1 MAIKILIL
9 AALALL
15 FFGKGRISDLM
26 DDLAKGI
33 RGFRQGLSEDDD
45 EEPRAAARVQDQAA
59 LPAPDAALVSPERAS
74 RDA

>member
-33 RGFRQGLSEDDD
+33 RGFRQGLSENDD
-45 EEPRAAARVQDQAA
+45 EDSPAAARVQEQAA
-59 LPAPDAALVSPERAS
+59 LPAPEGTLVSPEAAP

>member
-26 DDLAKGI
+26 DDLAKGM
-33 RGFRQGLSEDDD
+33 RGFRQGLSENDD
-45 EEPRAAARVQDQAA
+45 EDSPAAPRVQEQAA
-59 LPAPDAALVSPERAS
+59 LPAREVTLVSPETAS